1 MKQPEIEKKFLVTL
15 PIEEILPRFC
25 FKKNILQGY
34 FEDEDGEKKRIRL
47 YTDERI
53 AEVTTKKL
61 IGYEEGV
68 PIREE
73 DNSPLDDYYLGLS
86 LLFSSESII
95 WKTRYEFELFPG
107 FIAEVDVFN
116 NLKEPL
122 VVLEVEMF
130 QEQVKEFNKLVLPSW
145 VGKDI
150 SDDSKYTNWAL
161 SKSVNTEITIP
172 VDTN

>member
-1 MKQPEIEKKFLVTL
+1 MKQLEIEKKFLVTL
-15 PIEEILPRFC
+15 HIEDFLPRSSL
-25 FKKNILQGY
+25 KSNILQGY

-47 YTDERI
+47 YTDDRT
-53 AEVTTKKL
+53 AEVTAKKL

-73 DNSPLDDYYLGLS
+73 DNSPIDDYYLGLS

-95 WKTRYEFELFPG
+95 WKTRYKFELFPG

-130 QEQVKEFNKLVLPSW
+130 REQVKEFNELTLPSW

-150 SDDSKYTNWAL
+150 SASPEYTNYAL
-161 SKSVNTEITIP
+161 SKRVNTEITIP